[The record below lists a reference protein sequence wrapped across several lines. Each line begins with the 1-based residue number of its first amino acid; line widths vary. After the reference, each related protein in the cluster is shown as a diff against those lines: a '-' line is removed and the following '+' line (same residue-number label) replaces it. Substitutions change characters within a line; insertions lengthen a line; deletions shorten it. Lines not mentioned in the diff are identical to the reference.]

1 MNIYLD
7 NCCFNRPFDDQDC
20 FGGTFMRTDTEISYD
35 GFSVLFRHMDIVEAE
50 RFLTLVQ
57 REKFD
62 YTQWRDNLLEEL
74 TLDEISARAMAY
86 VTSKA

>member
-1 MNIYLD
+1 
-7 NCCFNRPFDDQDC
+7 
-20 FGGTFMRTDTEISYD
+20 MRTDTEISYD

-74 TLDEISARAMAY
+74 TLEEISARAMAY
-86 VTSKA
+86 VTSQG

>member
-1 MNIYLD
+1 
-7 NCCFNRPFDDQDC
+7 
-20 FGGTFMRTDTEISYD
+20 MRTDTEISHE

-62 YTQWRDNLLEEL
+62 YTQWREHLLEEL
-74 TLDEISARAMAY
+74 TLEEISARAMAH
-86 VTSKA
+86 VTSKEC

>member
-1 MNIYLD
+1 
-7 NCCFNRPFDDQDC
+7 
-20 FGGTFMRTDTEISYD
+20 MRTDTEISHE

-74 TLDEISARAMAY
+74 TLEEISARAMTY
-86 VTSKA
+86 VTSQA